1 MIADLAIMIAAMALG
16 TVAALLLGAPNT
28 GTALT
33 FGQLAFVGAATFV
46 VVRRR

>member
-1 MIADLAIMIAAMALG
+1 MIADLTIMLAALVAA

-33 FGQLAFVGAATFV
+33 FGQLAFVAAATYV
-46 VVRRR
+46 IVRRR